1 MSEPPV
7 RVLFVCTA
15 NICRSAYAD
24 LLSRHLLGG
33 GAGVEV
39 ASAGTRAV
47 EGEPVDEEM
56 AALLRARG
64 IDPTTHRSRRLSLRT
79 VGEHDLVVT
88 AEVAHRSFIL
98 DDRPAVFRRLFT
110 LGQLDRTLDGLP
122 DDLPD
127 DLRGRELIAAA
138 GQAAVPADPDDDVHD
153 PYRRGPEAARTAA
166 AHIEALVS
174 RWLPRLTA

>member
-24 LLSRHLLGG
+24 LLSRHLLGEG
-33 GAGVEV
+33 SGVEV

-122 DDLPD
+122 DDL
-127 DLRGRELIAAA
+127 RGRALITAA
-138 GQAAVPADPDDDVHD
+138 GQAAVPADPADDVHD

-174 RWLPRLTA
+174 RWLPRLAS